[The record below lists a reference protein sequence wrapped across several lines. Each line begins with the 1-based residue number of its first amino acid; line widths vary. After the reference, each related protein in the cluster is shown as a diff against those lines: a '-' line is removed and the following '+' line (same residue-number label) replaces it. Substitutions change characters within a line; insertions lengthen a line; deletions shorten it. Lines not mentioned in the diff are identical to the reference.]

1 MTDTNETLCKLTLNH
16 EICDSILFSF
26 GKKEKKIKFT
36 MHHGLE
42 NKTKKETEPNI
53 AKIFRVLKKHTKSEQ
68 VYQKLSPK
76 QSYLQYGNS
85 AYDQYV
91 EDKLLHSV
99 GCLPMIVKLKHLST
113 TD

>member
-1 MTDTNETLCKLTLNH
+1 MRYMIFHPLLL
-16 EICDSILFSF
+16 
-26 GKKEKKIKFT
+26 GKKKKKKIKFT

-42 NKTKKETEPNI
+42 NKTKKESEPNI
-53 AKIFRVLKKHTKSEQ
+53 AKIFRVLKNHTKSEQ

-76 QSYLQYGNS
+76 QSYLRYGNS

-99 GCLPMIVKLKHLST
+99 GCLRMIVKLKHLST